1 VTSER
6 LRGCTKL
13 ARHLTLALS
22 ADAAAAATEA
32 DAATCA
38 ISASASNDT
47 ADAADAVD
55 GLCLTGALSERL
67 ARTLVDDIGADDDDD
82 DDDETARN
90 AGLEGIFACSAAL
103 FPALQRG

>member
-1 VTSER
+1 MTRER
-6 LRGCTKL
+6 LRGCTKS

-38 ISASASNDT
+38 ISASASNDA

-82 DDDETARN
+82 DETARN

-103 FPALQRG
+103 LPALQRG